1 MAETTTNPRHRDR
14 TRAGV
19 APRPPRATIGHRAA
33 VLAVALVV
41 AGLAVAPPAVAQT
54 VSEPDTQVVLSGRAE
69 VRAGERVET
78 VVIVDGPALIEGH
91 VEGAVVALNGDI
103 RVSGTVEEAVVA
115 VNGRATILAGARVG
129 GDVVSSKAPQVDP
142 GATVEGDTR
151 TVRFS
156 FRALGVLFWL
166 AWWVAVTI
174 SLLVIGMVLLSVVPA
189 AMAAA
194 YRAARDEAVPALGW
208 GLLVAVVLP
217 VASVLVMLT
226 IVGIPLGLLGLLTL
240 VLLYAVGYVV
250 GALAVG
256 RLMVKEPASRFL
268 AFVVGL
274 VVLRLV
280 GLVPAVGG
288 LVTFLVAAYGLGAV
302 ALAGGRAARSRGPV
316 PADAVPV

>member
-1 MAETTTNPRHRDR
+1 MAQ
-14 TRAGV
+14 AM
-19 APRPPRATIGHRAA
+19 IGRRAA
-33 VLAVALVV
+33 VLAVALLI
-41 AGLAVAPPAVAQT
+41 AGLALAPPAVAQT
-54 VSEPDTQVVLSGRAE
+54 VSEPETQVVLSGRAE

-115 VNGRATILAGARVG
+115 VNGRATILSGARVG

-174 SLLVIGMVLLSVVPA
+174 SLLVIGMVLLAVIPA
-189 AMAAA
+189 AMGAA
-194 YRAARDEAVPALGW
+194 YRVARNEPGPALGW

-217 VASVLVMLT
+217 VASVLVMLS

-288 LVTFLVAAYGLGAV
+288 LVTFLVAAFGLGAV
-302 ALAGGRAARSRGPV
+302 ALAGSRAARSREPV
-316 PADAVPV
+316 IADAVPV

>member
-1 MAETTTNPRHRDR
+1 MVHRGQRHRRD
-14 TRAGV
+14 
-19 APRPPRATIGHRAA
+19 GHRPA

-41 AGLAVAPPAVAQT
+41 AGLAVAPPALAQT
-54 VSEPDTQVVLSGRAE
+54 VSEPDTQVVLTGRAE
-69 VRAGERVET
+69 VRAGERAET
-78 VVIVDGPALIEGH
+78 VVILDGPAVIDGH

-156 FRALGVLFWL
+156 FRALGILFWL
-166 AWWVAVTI
+166 AWWVAVTV
-174 SLLVIGMVLLSVVPA
+174 SLLVIGMVLLTAAPA
-189 AMAAA
+189 AMAAG
-194 YRAARDEAVPALGW
+194 YRVARDEAVPALGW

-226 IVGIPLGLLGLLTL
+226 IIGIPLGLLGLLIL
-240 VLLYAVGYVV
+240 VLLYAVGSVV
-250 GALAVG
+250 GALALG
-256 RLMVKEPASRFL
+256 RLMVKEPASRYL

-302 ALAGGRAARSRGPV
+302 ALAGGRAARSSGAATTDTV
-316 PADAVPV
+316 TA